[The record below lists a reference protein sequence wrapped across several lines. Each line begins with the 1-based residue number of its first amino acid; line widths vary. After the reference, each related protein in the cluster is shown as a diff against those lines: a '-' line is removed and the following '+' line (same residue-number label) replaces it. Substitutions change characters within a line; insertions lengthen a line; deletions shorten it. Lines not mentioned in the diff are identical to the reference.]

1 MLTIT
6 AVTRAKKGSEVAM
19 RQALIAVADHVQ
31 ANEPDTI
38 GFFVSQDASD
48 SCVFRTYERFADKSA
63 MDRHNGSEV
72 VARFFGIAK
81 PILDGNV
88 ILVTASKFRPSRK
101 NRRLVV
107 RPSVRYCAMS
117 DVPLYAERVVSAK

>member
-6 AVTRAKKGSEVAM
+6 AVIRAKKGSEAAM
-19 RQALIAVADHVQ
+19 RQALVAVAEHVE

-48 SCVFRTYERFADKSA
+48 PCVFTTYERFADRAA
-63 MDRHNGSEV
+63 MDNHNGSEA

-88 ILVTASKFRPSRK
+88 TLVTAT
-101 NRRLVV
+101 
-107 RPSVRYCAMS
+107 
-117 DVPLYAERVVSAK
+117 EISAKSGG